1 MGGKKGHEKEVEEVR
16 DKGRSEGQRLA
27 REGGKMEGRKRE
39 RI

>member
-27 REGGKMEGRKRE
+27 REGGNEGRKRE
-39 RI
+39 SI